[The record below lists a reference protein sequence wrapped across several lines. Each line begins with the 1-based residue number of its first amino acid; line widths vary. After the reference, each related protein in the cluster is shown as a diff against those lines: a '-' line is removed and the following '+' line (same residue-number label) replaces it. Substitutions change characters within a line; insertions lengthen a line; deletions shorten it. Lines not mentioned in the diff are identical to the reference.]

1 MRAILAPILVL
12 AALALPAWA
21 ETAPGPTEPSPAAM
35 SFVAGFSDDH
45 LSGMLSRIGGRSEAL
60 SVLAQVHGR
69 LTGQVFDQEIDR
81 AVAARGPEWQRNLA
95 LAWTP
100 LMSEAELTS
109 LTNAGAQ
116 SPHVEKYLDLR
127 GAAGERMQELS
138 GDLFG
143 EILEDV
149 VRATYARLTPE
160 PTGEE
165 ATE

>member
-1 MRAILAPILVL
+1 
-12 AALALPAWA
+12 
-21 ETAPGPTEPSPAAM
+21 
-35 SFVAGFSDDH
+35 
-45 LSGMLSRIGGRSEAL
+45 
-60 SVLAQVHGR
+60 VLAQVHGR

-116 SPHVEKYLDLR
+116 SPHVEKYLNLR

-160 PTGEE
+160 PAGEE